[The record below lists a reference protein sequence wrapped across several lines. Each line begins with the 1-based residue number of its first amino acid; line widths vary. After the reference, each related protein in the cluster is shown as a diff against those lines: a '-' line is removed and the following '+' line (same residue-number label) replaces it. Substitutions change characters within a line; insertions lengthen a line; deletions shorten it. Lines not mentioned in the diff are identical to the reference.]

1 MITLALRSWLRYV
14 VPLTVLGV
22 IACAPLLYIA
32 WTAKAPEA
40 FAQARTQVKLAWVLA
55 GVAPLFVLLL
65 VAGVAPAVRALASG
79 APLSQLGALIAG
91 LRGLARGFLPWLVA
105 VAAIVLGGVALVV
118 PGVLLAVLVS
128 LFGASDQLRTSPQ
141 AAIADSLD
149 IVRPQLWRI
158 AAIVAAIVIVSFTI
172 TIAVQLMYVPLIT
185 KKTAVAKLA
194 PIQMNLRIVTT
205 AVVAVTPL
213 AASFLAAAY
222 SHAKRR

>member
-1 MITLALRSWLRYV
+1 VITLALRSWLRYV